1 MIFIDKNIFFS
12 YNKSMNKFM
21 LEIEYNGK
29 DFSGWQKQPAM
40 RTVQGVIEEAI
51 FASTKQA
58 VEVFGSGRTDA
69 GVHAL
74 GQVAHF
80 EIDLNLPTEKIKE
93 ILNRALP
100 EDVKIKNVK
109 VAGEDFHARFSAH
122 KKTYVY
128 KILNSQEKRIFEKD
142 YASREEKPL
151 DTILMQNCAD
161 LLVGTHNFKGFCSSQ
176 TQVQSFE
183 RTIFGITVKRQDEHI
198 FVEVTGNGFLYNM
211 VRIIVGT
218 MVDFAQGK
226 LSENDV
232 KEALATGNRAKS
244 GKTMPACGLYLKEVI
259 Y

>member
-1 MIFIDKNIFFS
+1 MDKNIFFS
-12 YNKSMNKFM
+12 YNKSMNKFI

-29 DFSGWQKQPAM
+29 DFSGWQKQPDM
-40 RTVQGVIEEAI
+40 RTVQGAIEDAI
-51 FASTKQA
+51 FASTKQE
-58 VEVFGSGRTDA
+58 VEVVGSGRTDA

-80 EIDLNLPTEKIKE
+80 EIELNLPPEKIKD

-100 EDVKIKNVK
+100 EDVTIKNVK
-109 VAGEDFHARFSAH
+109 IADMDFHARFSAH

-128 KILNSQEKRIFEKD
+128 KILNAKEKRIFEKD

-151 DTILMQNCAD
+151 NESLMQECAD
-161 LLVGTHNFKGFCSSQ
+161 MLVGTHNFKGFCSSQ

-183 RTIFGITVKRQDEHI
+183 RTIYNISVKREGEYI
-198 FVEVTGNGFLYNM
+198 LVEVTGNGFLYNM
-211 VRIIVGT
+211 VRILVGT

-226 LSENDV
+226 LTENDV
-232 KEALATGNRAKS
+232 KTALETGNRAKS
-244 GKTMPACGLYLKEVI
+244 GKTMPACGLYLKEVV